1 MTCKCILIWTSRSPT
16 QSPIQMPIG
25 VDAVW
30 NMWFSDLKYMVHCP
44 FFILLVHP
52 HSMWCREYA
61 SSYLHGKFET
71 LVQHCHRWMSLMFIN
86 LEITHSCFVLH
97 RVHYLSSIYYLFLR
111 YIIVP
116 PTNIHYATQ
125 VFSNLLILNTSVLL
139 TLTILFSAKYSVMF
153 VFQPYVLI
161 TDGHPSKY

>member
-1 MTCKCILIWTSRSPT
+1 
-16 QSPIQMPIG
+16 MPIG

-30 NMWFSDLKYMVHCP
+30 NMWFSDLEYTVHCP

-86 LEITHSCFVLH
+86 LEITHLCFVLH
-97 RVHYLSSIYYLFLR
+97 RVHYLSSIYYLFCDISF
-111 YIIVP
+111 Y
-116 PTNIHYATQ
+116 
-125 VFSNLLILNTSVLL
+125 
-139 TLTILFSAKYSVMF
+139 
-153 VFQPYVLI
+153 
-161 TDGHPSKY
+161 HPSTFTMPLRFFPTCWYWTL